1 MIDVSEATSILAKLI
16 AGGKITEQEQQDL
29 DEYASRFKN
38 DGSTTDM
45 WWVRMEAQ
53 SIWMRIAV

>member
-16 AGGKITEQEQQDL
+16 AGGKLTEQEQQDL

-45 WWVRMEAQ
+45 
-53 SIWMRIAV
+53 